1 MTLPAR
7 AWIERFARVGYTAKA
22 LLYATIGVLAA
33 RAAVGAAGR
42 TTDTR
47 GAMAT
52 VLEAPF
58 GRALLLVIALGL
70 VGYAA
75 WRILEAVADPE
86 RRGRDLKGLA
96 MRAGFLTRAGIHLGL
111 AYSAVRLAIGQQSS
125 SAGSAQNTK
134 EAASTA
140 VRLTGGM
147 WLVWI
152 AAAGI
157 GCYGIYQLY
166 RAARAKLSTQL
177 DIGEASVELGTWVIA
192 VSRFGIAARGLVFM
206 AIGYLLAH
214 AAMRHDPHRAGGI
227 GDALRTLEGL
237 GRWPFVGIASG
248 LVAYGAYE
256 LLNARYRR
264 IRVRSP

>member
-1 MTLPAR
+1 
-7 AWIERFARVGYTAKA
+7 
-22 LLYATIGVLAA
+22 
-33 RAAVGAAGR
+33 
-42 TTDTR
+42 
-47 GAMAT
+47 MAT
-52 VLEAPF
+52 MLQAPF
-58 GRALLLVIALGL
+58 GRVLLLIIALGL

-86 RRGRDLKGLA
+86 RRGRNLKGLA
-96 MRAGFLTRAGIHLGL
+96 LRAGFLGRAAIHLGL
-111 AYSAVRLAIGQQSS
+111 AYTAVRLAIGQQSS
-125 SAGSAQNTK
+125 SADTGQHTQ

-140 VRLTGGM
+140 VSLTGGV

-152 AAAGI
+152 VAFGV
-157 GCYGIYQLY
+157 GGYGIYQLY

-177 DIGEASVELGTWVIA
+177 DSGDASAELGTWVIA
-192 VSRFGIAARGLVFM
+192 VSRVGIAARGLVFI
-206 AIGYLLAH
+206 AIGYLLSH

-237 GRWPFVGIASG
+237 GRWPFVGIAVG

-264 IRVRSP
+264 IRV